1 MIEIK
6 QLNGVTVKAE
16 DNTLTVDFREFVV
29 ARGRDYR
36 TVIDLNLKWAREF
49 IGEQFKM
56 SAEQWAT
63 KPTKTQVVKL
73 LLEAD
78 KDADRVLYAMSWAPR
93 KQVK

>member
-6 QLNGVTVKAE
+6 QLNGVTVEGNA
-16 DNTLTVDFREFVV
+16 LTVDFKEFVV

-36 TVIDLNLKWAREF
+36 TVIDLDLKWAREF
-49 IGEQFKM
+49 IGEQFKI
-56 SAEQWAT
+56 SAEQWAV

-78 KDADRVLYAMSWAPR
+78 KDVDRVLYAMSWASR
-93 KQVK
+93 KQIK